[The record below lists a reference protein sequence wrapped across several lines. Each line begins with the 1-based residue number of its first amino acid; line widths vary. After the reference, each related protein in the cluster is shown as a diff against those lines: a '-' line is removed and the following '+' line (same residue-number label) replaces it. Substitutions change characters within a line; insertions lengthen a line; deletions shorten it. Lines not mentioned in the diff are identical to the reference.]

1 MIKHWA
7 DTSAVLHWNAAE
19 AQVAISPLTL
29 SELEHIKTND
39 RASQELKYNARE
51 AIRKIVS
58 GACYSVITSNNHKI
72 DKMLKKYNFL
82 SDINDHRILCAAEL
96 YAEEN
101 GEDVIFMTCD
111 AAQYTFALQM
121 PRLMAVYTANE
132 KPKEDEWCGWA
143 KYYPDDNELS
153 MLYSD
158 PKINILKAKN
168 NEFCEIYK
176 NSELKDILFWTG
188 NEYRPLKYKEMKNP
202 YLNEILKP
210 RNLEQKMAFDLL
222 QNKNI
227 RVKLLT
233 SAWGGGKTLIAL
245 TYGLE
250 QVGKGNFKK
259 LLFIRNNII
268 VANTNDIGF
277 LPGDL
282 REKMSIWGG
291 PLTDHLGG
299 QEMLDSLIDSG
310 IIEIF
315 PLSHIRGRSIKDT
328 IVICDECENMD
339 DKLVTLL
346 MSRIEDGSELIFC
359 GDVAQ
364 IDSHKFEQNNG
375 IRSMICH
382 LNDDPLFG
390 MVKLLKSERGPVAA
404 LCDKMRPPV

>member
-1 MIKHWA
+1 
-7 DTSAVLHWNAAE
+7 
-19 AQVAISPLTL
+19 
-29 SELEHIKTND
+29 
-39 RASQELKYNARE
+39 
-51 AIRKIVS
+51 
-58 GACYSVITSNNHKI
+58 VITSNNHKI

-210 RNLEQKMAFDLL
+210 RNLE
-222 QNKNI
+222 
-227 RVKLLT
+227 
-233 SAWGGGKTLIAL
+233 
-245 TYGLE
+245 
-250 QVGKGNFKK
+250 
-259 LLFIRNNII
+259 
-268 VANTNDIGF
+268 
-277 LPGDL
+277 
-282 REKMSIWGG
+282 
-291 PLTDHLGG
+291 
-299 QEMLDSLIDSG
+299 
-310 IIEIF
+310 
-315 PLSHIRGRSIKDT
+315 
-328 IVICDECENMD
+328 
-339 DKLVTLL
+339 
-346 MSRIEDGSELIFC
+346 
-359 GDVAQ
+359 
-364 IDSHKFEQNNG
+364 
-375 IRSMICH
+375 
-382 LNDDPLFG
+382 
-390 MVKLLKSERGPVAA
+390 
-404 LCDKMRPPV
+404 